1 MSHPVEMTQH
11 PLRSPTPS
19 NEPKDLD
26 QEISQ
31 KLKILD
37 FVTLVLSHPSM
48 MQAVREM
55 ATKELETATK
65 ELETAT
71 KRTMNPIDPSMP
83 GTSTSS
89 TDTHGLHVSTGTP
102 ITVSQKDLLTS
113 LATSLQ
119 PPIARSSQNTQQ
131 TLMSMTLL
139 TGRAFTMPCRQTKK
153 NWHDSQK
160 EKVIQKRKMK
170 KEKGQSEKKSKSP
183 KSKKPDLQ
191 VALAHDEIF
200 GTLLGETTT
209 AVSKL
214 KTE

>member
-1 MSHPVEMTQH
+1 MTQH

-19 NEPKDLD
+19 NEPEDLN
-26 QEISQ
+26 QEISR

-37 FVTLVLSHPSM
+37 FVTLVLSYPSM

-65 ELETAT
+65 
-71 KRTMNPIDPSMP
+71 RTTNPIDPSMP

-102 ITVSQKDLLTS
+102 ITVSQKDSLTS

-119 PPIARSSQNTQQ
+119 PPITRSSQNTQQ
-131 TLMSMTLL
+131 TLMSTTLL
-139 TGRAFTMPCRQTKK
+139 TGWAFTMPCRQTKK